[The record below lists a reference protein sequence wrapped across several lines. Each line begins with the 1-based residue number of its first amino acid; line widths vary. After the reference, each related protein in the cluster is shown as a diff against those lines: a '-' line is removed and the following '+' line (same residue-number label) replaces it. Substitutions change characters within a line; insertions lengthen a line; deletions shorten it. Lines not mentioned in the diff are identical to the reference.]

1 MNREYVFL
9 MKLMKASLVLVLLAG
24 VFISC
29 TLVSA
34 ETIDLEGSWVGN
46 SDYGNSKDDGFFDG
60 KECSME
66 ITKQESGAFTGT
78 LSFIDG
84 GGERTVGFSGIVGD
98 DGKMVYLAGYDQGI
112 GIGTL
117 YYNNN
122 EMMLSYIEPG
132 SDAVAVHL
140 LFEKVE
146 GSSSSDAMMASP
158 TTSPTPRQESGEYP
172 PPSGSVN

>member
-78 LSFIDG
+78 LSFTDG

-98 DGKMVYLAGYDQGI
+98 DGKTIYFAGYDQGI
-112 GIGTL
+112 GIGML
-117 YYNNN
+117 YNRNN
-122 EMMLSYIEPG
+122 EMMLSYIESG

-140 LFEKVE
+140 LLEKVE
-146 GSSSSDAMMASP
+146 GESSSDILMAP
-158 TTSPTPRQESGEYP
+158 LTQESSPVSGNGDVP
-172 PPSGSVN
+172 PPTGSF